1 MVNHWTNTGL
11 KATRQINILTKDT
24 VRCISCVRVSDIGKD
39 YKAALNGQPFYL
51 LLHFNYFT
59 ANMAKIGINI
69 ATGSLQKEEII
80 VGIDLGTTNS
90 LVAIIHPETKN
101 AIVLKE
107 HSNSLQ
113 TGQGG
118 SLVPSVIHFDEH
130 ANVTVGEAAKAFLI
144 TEPQQTIFSAKR
156 LMGKSYRDIKNHASF
171 FSYKIIDDGTE
182 SLVKVMVGDKFYS
195 PIDLS
200 ALILKE
206 LKQRAE
212 HILKTPVNKAVI
224 TVPAYFNDAQRQ
236 ATRDAGKLAGMDVL
250 RIINEPTAASLAYG
264 IGLDKNES
272 KVIAVYDLGGGT
284 FDISIL
290 RIVGGVFEV
299 LSTNGDTYLGGDD
312 FDNAIVKYWS
322 AAAGITDADLAE
334 NKSLMQALRLKA
346 EAAKKYLSE
355 SDHYEDELNGDKLS
369 LDKKQFESLIQP
381 FVDKTIACCKNALK
395 DASLK
400 VRDIETVVMVGG
412 STRVPL
418 VKASVSKFFNRP
430 VNDSVD
436 PDEVVALGAAIQADI
451 LAGNNKEFLLLDIT
465 PLSLGIET
473 AGGLM
478 DVLIPRNA
486 KIPAKASR
494 QYTTQVDGQ
503 PGMRIS
509 VFQGERDL
517 VKDNR
522 MLAEFILKGIP
533 GMPAGFAKVEVS
545 FLINADGILTVT
557 AKELRSGVEQS
568 IEVKPQYGL
577 TDDEVENMLMDS
589 ITHAKDDI
597 AVRAITEA
605 RTEGEQLLKTT
616 ERFLQKNASQ
626 LAKDELLQTANA
638 MQALQLAITMD
649 DKDLIHKKIEELNDI
664 SRPYAERLMDTAIAG
679 AMKGKAI

>member
-1 MVNHWTNTGL
+1 
-11 KATRQINILTKDT
+11 
-24 VRCISCVRVSDIGKD
+24 
-39 YKAALNGQPFYL
+39 
-51 LLHFNYFT
+51 
-59 ANMAKIGINI
+59 MAKIAINL
-69 ATGSLQKEEII
+69 ATGSLQKEEMI

-90 LVAIIHPETKN
+90 LVAVIHPETKK

-107 HSNSLQ
+107 HDNSA
-113 TGQGG
+113 
-118 SLVPSVIHFDEH
+118 LVPSVIHFDEH
-130 ANVTVGEAAKAFLI
+130 GNVIVGEAAKGFLI
-144 TEPQQTIFSAKR
+144 TAPRQTIFSAKR
-156 LMGKSYRDIKNHASF
+156 LMGKSYNDVKNNASF
-171 FSYKIIDDGTE
+171 FSYKIIDDDTE
-182 SLVKVMVGDKFYS
+182 SLVKVQVGDKFYS
-195 PIDLS
+195 PTDLS
-200 ALILKE
+200 SFILKE
-206 LKQRAE
+206 LKNRAE

-236 ATRDAGKLAGMDVL
+236 ATRDAGKLAGIDVL

-264 IGLDKNES
+264 IGLDMNES

-312 FDNAIVKYWS
+312 FDNAIVKYW
-322 AAAGITDADLAE
+322 AVTAGISENDLAE
-334 NKSLMQALRLKA
+334 NHILAQTLRLKA
-346 EAAKKYLSE
+346 ESAKKYLSAN
-355 SDHYEDELNGDKLS
+355 DLFEDEINGDKVSLS
-369 LDKKQFESLIQP
+369 KQQFEELIRP
-381 FVDKTIACCKNALK
+381 FVDKTITCCKNALK
-395 DASLK
+395 DAGLTATE
-400 VRDIETVVMVGG
+400 IESVVMVGG

-418 VKASVSKFFNRP
+418 VINSVNTFFGKP
-430 VNDSVD
+430 VNDTVN

-451 LAGNNKEFLLLDIT
+451 LAGNNKDFLLLDIT

-486 KIPAKASR
+486 KIPSKAAR
-494 QYTTQVDGQ
+494 QYTTQADGQ
-503 PGMRIS
+503 ASMRIS

-522 MLAEFILKGIP
+522 KLAEFNLKGIP
-533 GMPAGFAKVEVS
+533 GMPAGMAKVEVG

-577 TDDEVENMLMDS
+577 SDEAVEKMLLDS

-597 AVRAITEA
+597 AARALNEA
-605 RTEGEQLLKTT
+605 KTEGEQLLKTT
-616 ERFLQKNASQ
+616 ERFLQKNASE
-626 LAKDELLQTANA
+626 LEKEELLQTANA

-649 DKDLIHKKIEELNDI
+649 DKDLIMKKTEELNDI
-664 SRPYAERLMDTAIAG
+664 SRPYAERVMDKAISL
-679 AMKGKAI
+679 AMKGKAV